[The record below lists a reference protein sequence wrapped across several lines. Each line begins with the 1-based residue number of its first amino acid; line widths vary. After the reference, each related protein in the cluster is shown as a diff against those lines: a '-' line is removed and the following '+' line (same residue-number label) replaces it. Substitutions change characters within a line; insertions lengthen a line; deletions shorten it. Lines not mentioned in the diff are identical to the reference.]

1 MIKKL
6 ALLAAAAVLYV
17 AAPAGSASAQGINV
31 QIGGGGYH
39 HHDRGYHRGP
49 GYYRGPGYRHNRG
62 YMRRDYG
69 PRHHG
74 YHGGYD
80 RGGRT
85 KTVIVR

>member
-17 AAPAGSASAQGINV
+17 AAPAGPASAQGINV

-39 HHDRGYHRGP
+39 HQDRGYHRGH
-49 GYYRGPGYRHNRG
+49 GYRQSRA
-62 YMRRDYG
+62 YMRRDRDYG
-69 PRHHG
+69 HRHHG
-74 YHGGYD
+74 WD
-80 RGGRT
+80 RRGSRT

>member
-17 AAPAGSASAQGINV
+17 AAPAGPASAQGINV

-39 HHDRGYHRGP
+39 HQDRGYHP
-49 GYYRGPGYRHNRG
+49 GHGYRQSRA
-62 YMRRDYG
+62 YVRRDYG
-69 PRHHG
+69 HRHHG
-74 YHGGYD
+74 WD
-80 RGGRT
+80 RRGSRT

>member
-17 AAPAGSASAQGINV
+17 AAPAGPASAQGINV

-39 HHDRGYHRGP
+39 HQDRGYHRGP
-49 GYYRGPGYRHNRG
+49 GYRHSRA

-69 PRHHG
+69 RRDYGHRHHG
-74 YHGGYD
+74 WD
-80 RGGRT
+80 RGGSRT

>member
-74 YHGGYD
+74 GYY

-85 KTVIVR
+85 KVIVR